1 MSLAETI
8 SNNFQQILEE
18 NGTEVTNL
26 KTNTIFK
33 ALVTSGDFIATFIE
47 SDQQTELSIQLTTF
61 SVDAPKTGELLK
73 IDQKRYIVQTVTTR
87 TNSPLTK
94 VTAYETKKNLR

>member
-47 SDQQTELSIQLTTF
+47 SDQ
-61 SVDAPKTGELLK
+61 
-73 IDQKRYIVQTVTTR
+73 
-87 TNSPLTK
+87 
-94 VTAYETKKNLR
+94 